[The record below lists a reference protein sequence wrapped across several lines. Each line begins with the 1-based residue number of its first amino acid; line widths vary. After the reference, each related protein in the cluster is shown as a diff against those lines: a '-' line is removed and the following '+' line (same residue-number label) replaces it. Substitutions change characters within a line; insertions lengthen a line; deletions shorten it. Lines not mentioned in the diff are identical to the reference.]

1 MNITICKNGLRGI
14 VKAPPSKSYMHRAL
28 ICAAAADCPTKIKC
42 SGFSEDTKATIRCL
56 EALGAG
62 FKFDDDSVTVTPVKK
77 NTDGICELL
86 CGESGSTLRFI
97 LPFAAALGKDCILKG
112 SDRLGKRPL
121 KPLIEELRSH
131 GIDAQFS
138 GDFLPLKIS
147 GKLTGNKYEILADIS
162 SQFISGLL
170 MALGVSGGG
179 EIRTTGTLKSRKY
192 VDITA
197 EIMGKFGVNSEK
209 TESGYKVAA
218 KSGYRSPVELSSEG
232 DWSNAAFW
240 LVGGALSA
248 EDGLTCTSLLQKT
261 TQGDFEIYNI
271 LKRMGADISISE
283 DKVTVRKSKLSGI
296 NIDADDIPDLV
307 PVLCVAACGA
317 EGKTVISG
325 TKRLREKE
333 SDRVES
339 TLDMI
344 KSLGGSISC
353 SENSITVTPKKLT
366 GGKVYSYNDHR
377 IAMSAAIASLI
388 SEKSVEIIGAEA
400 VKKSYPDF
408 FEVFNKTAF

>member
-1 MNITICKNGLRGI
+1 MDITICKNGLKGT

-28 ICAAAADCPTKIKC
+28 ICAAAADCPTKIEC
-42 SGFSEDTKATIRCL
+42 SEFSEDTKATMRCL
-56 EALGAG
+56 EALGAK
-62 FKFDDDSVTVTPVKK
+62 FSFDDKGVTVTPIDKK
-77 NTDGICELL
+77 QSGICELD

-97 LPFAAALGKDCILKG
+97 LPFAAASGKECILKG
-112 SDRLGKRPL
+112 SERLGKRPL

-147 GKLTGNKYEILADIS
+147 GKLTGGKFEIPADIS

-179 EIRTTGTLKSRKY
+179 EIHTLGTLKSKKY
-192 VDITA
+192 VDITV
-197 EIMGKFGVNSEK
+197 EVMEKFGVNAEK
-209 TESGYKVAA
+209 TDFGYSVPQ
-218 KSGYRSPVELSSEG
+218 KSGYTSPIELSCEG

-240 LVGGALSA
+240 LVGGAISA
-248 EDGLTCTSLLQKT
+248 EEGLTCTALSKET

-271 LKRMGADISISE
+271 LKKMGADISIHE
-283 DKVTVRKSKLSGI
+283 DKVTVRKSKLLGI
-296 NIDADDIPDLV
+296 NIVADDIPDLV
-307 PVLCVAACGA
+307 PILCVAACGA

-333 SDRVES
+333 SDRVKS

-344 KSLGGSISC
+344 NSLGGIIEC
-353 SENSITVTPKKLT
+353 SDNSITVTPKKLT
-366 GGKVYSYNDHR
+366 GGKVDSYNDHR

-388 SEKSVEIIGAEA
+388 SEKGVEIIGAEA
-400 VKKSYPDF
+400 VRKSYPDF
-408 FEVFNKTAF
+408 FEVFEKTTF